1 MGVIEGKKARGLYK
15 VDKYDIERGMLHCNS
30 IVQLAEY
37 LGINRLNLV
46 KHMKDIKGEGD
57 RTLYEIFS
65 EKIKNVGR
73 GYKTKLDREF
83 LTYLLEFGVLGNKM
97 PPSIVKDKLLDE
109 GYLPKECMCCGFGG
123 HRDAD
128 AKYPLLLNFLDG
140 KRSSWKKE
148 NLEILCYNCYF
159 IKVGDLMFKDQLEA
173 LEFYGDDK
181 RKKVYNSISS
191 EVVYQ
196 QAKAYKEEMDKIQE
210 EFNNMDEWANDIV
223 AFSKFK
229 K

>member
-1 MGVIEGKKARGLYK
+1 MPVIEGKKARGIHK
-15 VDKYDIERGMLHCNS
+15 IDKYDIERGMLHCNS

-37 LGINRLNLV
+37 LNINRLTLV
-46 KHMKDIKGEGD
+46 KHLKVTKGSDG
-57 RTLYEIFS
+57 RTLYEIFT
-65 EKIKNVGR
+65 EKIKNIGR

-83 LTYLLEFGVLGNKM
+83 LTHLLEFGLLGNKM
-97 PPSIVKDKLLDE
+97 PPSMVKDKLLDE
-109 GYLPKECMCCGFGG
+109 GYLPKECMCCGFSG
-123 HRDAD
+123 HRDSD

-140 KRSSWKKE
+140 KRSSWKKD

-191 EVVYQ
+191 ELVYQ
-196 QAKAYKEEMDKIQE
+196 QAKAYKDEMDKLQE
-210 EFNNMDEWANDIV
+210 EFKDIDEWANDIV